1 MRHFPISLSIAFLS
15 QKILGFLFS
24 TKNRLTWESE
34 CENLTSENLREFTS
48 WSIAREQA
56 FLLGEP
62 CPSGLRARSSVLAR
76 LASLAQIGEL
86 ARRLVRVERSSRN
99 F

>member
-34 CENLTSENLREFTS
+34 CENLTSENRREFTS
-48 WSIAREQA
+48 
-56 FLLGEP
+56 
-62 CPSGLRARSSVLAR
+62 
-76 LASLAQIGEL
+76 
-86 ARRLVRVERSSRN
+86 
-99 F
+99 